1 MISPF
6 KCIWNNCESKLDT
19 FCGVFFWEKLTDLF
33 AEVKEKII
41 WLMMFNSGILR
52 NGRLDDCWMQWK
64 LPSRSSLSAPR
75 CFKMSHWYP
84 PTPQTQRD
92 HPGCVRRWNVSE
104 PSVFRSF
111 FFGGWG
117 LVSFFF
123 FAMQEM
129 VLSGMSH
136 LGDAV
141 EADGH
146 SISGIHRTH
155 YMDPWPWVFYFFV
168 FLFIF
173 RLVFHGVLMLLFFPC
188 LCHITDLNIST
199 EPSGDLRQV
208 LWGETHCLQVPFAK
222 KL

>member
-1 MISPF
+1 
-6 KCIWNNCESKLDT
+6 
-19 FCGVFFWEKLTDLF
+19 
-33 AEVKEKII
+33 
-41 WLMMFNSGILR
+41 MMFNSTIVR

-64 LPSRSSLSAPR
+64 LPSRSSPLAPR
-75 CFKMSHWYP
+75 CPIDIHQ

-104 PSVFRSF
+104 PSVFLSFF
-111 FFGGWG
+111 FFGGGW
-117 LVSFFF
+117 VFASFFF
-123 FAMQEM
+123 VRTVCAMQEM

-173 RLVFHGVLMLLFFPC
+173 RLVGFSWRFDVVVFPMSFPYYRFEHIHWTFRRSSPGTLGRDSLPASAWNGEEALSIPVSGC
-188 LCHITDLNIST
+188 EKLC
-199 EPSGDLRQV
+199 E
-208 LWGETHCLQVPFAK
+208 
-222 KL
+222 